1 MTQLDLFQTT
11 RRMSRR
17 SNPETSRKAAGAI
30 IPQLSKLHEQ
40 VLAVFQREGALTDEE
55 LEKQP
60 EFWTCSP
67 STVRKRRSELFQ
79 MGKLVACGERM
90 NARGSAT
97 MTVWRLKV

>member
-1 MTQLDLFQTT
+1 MTQLDLFTQT

-17 SNPETSRKAAGAI
+17 SDPETSRKAAESLV
-30 IPQLSKLHEQ
+30 PRLSKLHEQ
-40 VLAVFQREGALTDEE
+40 VLAAFQREGALTDEE
-55 LEKQP
+55 LERQP

-90 NARGSAT
+90 NARGSAKL
-97 MTVWRLKV
+97 TVWRLSV